1 MTAFLTPGVYFE
13 RADAV
18 VPAITALRT
27 DITGFVGITERGP
40 LDKAVPVQSWRQ
52 FQATFGGFIG
62 GGYLAYVVKGFFEN
76 RGRKCYV
83 VRVADRDAARC
94 ADATFAARNGKPS
107 WSIAASSPGAWGNQ
121 LTVHLRA
128 THRAQT
134 QTMIDPDHP
143 GPTASRVASVAHFE
157 PRTLVRLFQAGAT
170 PVERLQI
177 VAAVDGALRRLI
189 WQEPLDPAFT
199 LDVPIFLESIEYT
212 LTVYWLG
219 RLVAIYDGLSVVPE
233 HPRFAP
239 DIVRESIPQRSD
251 TRADILPPLPPLV
264 VVSEASLPQSL
275 DDLVVETPAPLV
287 LTGGSDGLETLAV
300 RDFIGEAE
308 DILDSDDAKS
318 SKRRGLRA
326 LEVIDEVSLVAVPD
340 IHIRPVLPPRTAPL
354 PPPERDVCLEGPPEP
369 APPQAP
375 PLFPE
380 LPPVFSED
388 EIFRVQSALVA
399 QCEEQR
405 DRFALLDPPFIAA
418 GDDRL
423 GAGAI
428 IAWRSRFESKY
439 AALYYPWVYVLD
451 PLRLGGQIVR
461 ALPPSGHIAG
471 LIASTDLTVGVHKA
485 PANTVLEWMEDITA
499 FVDDAVQAGLNPRGI
514 NAIRVFPGR
523 GILLYGARTLSSDPD
538 WQYVNVRRLIM
549 MIEEAL
555 DLATQWV
562 VFEPN
567 DAYTRGKVSLAITT
581 FLETL
586 WRAGAFA
593 GSQPE
598 QAFFV
603 KCDDDNNP
611 SDQRDQGRLHA
622 DIGIAPSV
630 PYEFVVLRV
639 GRTAEELEITEQS

>member
-1 MTAFLTPGVYFE
+1 MPAYLTPGVYFE

-27 DITGFVGITERGP
+27 DIAGFVGIAERGP
-40 LDKAVPVQSWRQ
+40 LHRAMPVESWRQ
-52 FQATFGGFIG
+52 FQATFGSFIG
-62 GGYLAYVVKGFFEN
+62 GGYLAYVVKAFFEN
-76 RGRKCYV
+76 RGRKCYM

-94 ADATFAARNGKPS
+94 ADVTLAAKNGKPS
-107 WSIAASSPGAWGNQ
+107 WSIAASSPGTWGNQ
-121 LTVHLRA
+121 LAVQLRA
-128 THRAQT
+128 THRGQT
-134 QTMIDPDHP
+134 QTVIDPDHS
-143 GPTASRVASVAHFE
+143 GFTASRVVSVAHFE
-157 PRTLVRLFQAGAT
+157 PWTLARLFQAGAM

-177 VAAVDGALRRLI
+177 VAAVDGARRRLI

-199 LDVPIFLESIEYT
+199 LDVAIFVESIEYA
-212 LTVYWLG
+212 LTVHWRG

-239 DIVRESIPQRSD
+239 DVVRESILQRSD
-251 TRADILPPLPPLV
+251 ARADILPPPPPLV
-264 VVSEASLPQSL
+264 VVSEARRPQGL
-275 DDLVVETPAPLV
+275 DELVVETPAPL
-287 LTGGSDGLETLAV
+287 LLSGGSDGLETLAV
-300 RDFIGEAE
+300 DDFIGEAE
-308 DILDSDDAKS
+308 DVLDSDAAKTR
-318 SKRRGLRA
+318 KRRGLRA
-326 LEVIDEVSLVAVPD
+326 LEFIDEVSLVAVPD
-340 IHIRPVLPPRTAPL
+340 IHIRPALPPGTAPL
-354 PPPERDVCLEGPPEP
+354 PLPVRDVCLEGPPEP
-369 APPQAP
+369 APPQVP

-388 EIFRVQSALVA
+388 DIYRVQSALVA
-399 QCEEQR
+399 HCEEHR
-405 DRFALLDPPFIAA
+405 NRFALLDPPFVAA
-418 GDDRL
+418 GDDKL
-423 GAGAI
+423 GAGAV

-439 AALYYPWVYVLD
+439 AALYYPWLRVLD
-451 PLRLGGQIVR
+451 PLRLGGQLVR

-471 LIASTDLTVGVHKA
+471 LIARTDLTVGVHKA
-485 PANTVLEWMEDITA
+485 PANAVLEWAEDTTA
-499 FVDDAVQAGLNPRGI
+499 VVDDDVQAGLNPRGI

-523 GILLYGARTLSSDPD
+523 GILLYGARTVSSDPD
-538 WQYVNVRRLIM
+538 WRYVNVRRLIM

-567 DAYTRGKVSLAITT
+567 DAYTRGKVLLAITT

-586 WRAGAFA
+586 WRAGALT

-611 SDQRDQGRLHA
+611 PDQREQGRLHA
-622 DIGIAPSV
+622 DLGVAPSV
-630 PYEFVVLRV
+630 PFEFVVLRL

>member
-1 MTAFLTPGVYFE
+1 MPTFLTPGVYFE

-27 DITGFVGITERGP
+27 DIAGFVGIAERGP
-40 LDKAVPVQSWRQ
+40 LHRAVPVQSWRQ
-52 FQATFGGFIG
+52 FQAAFGSFIG
-62 GGYLAYVVKGFFEN
+62 GGFLAYVVKGFFEN

-83 VRVADRDAARC
+83 VRVADRDTARC
-94 ADATFAARNGKPS
+94 ADMTLAAKNGNPS
-107 WSIAASSPGAWGNQ
+107 WSIAASSPGVWGNQ
-121 LTVHLRA
+121 LAVNLRA

-134 QTMIDPDHP
+134 QTVIDPNNP
-143 GPTASRVASVAHFE
+143 ALTASRVVSVAHFE
-157 PRTLVRLFQAGAT
+157 PWTLVRLFQAGAT

-177 VAAVDGALRRLI
+177 VAAVDGARRRLI
-189 WQEPLDPAFT
+189 WQEPLDLAFA
-199 LDVPIFLESIEYT
+199 LDVPIFVESIEYT
-212 LTVYWLG
+212 LTVYWRG
-219 RLVAIYDGLSVVPE
+219 RLVAIYEGLSVVPE

-239 DIVRESIPQRSD
+239 DIVRESILQRSD
-251 TRADILPPLPPLV
+251 ARVDILPSPPPLV

-275 DDLVVETPAPLV
+275 DDLVVETPAPLL
-287 LTGGSDGLETLAV
+287 LTGASDGLETLAV
-300 RDFIGEAE
+300 GDFIGEAE
-308 DILDSDDAKS
+308 DVLDSDDAKT
-318 SKRRGLRA
+318 SKRRGLRV

-340 IHIRPVLPPRTAPL
+340 IHIRPALPPRTAPL
-354 PPPERDVCLEGPPEP
+354 PPLEPDICLEGAPEP
-369 APPQAP
+369 APPQVP

-399 QCEEQR
+399 HCEEQR
-405 DRFALLDPPFIAA
+405 DRFALLDSPFTAP
-418 GDDRL
+418 GDDKL
-423 GAGAI
+423 GAGAV

-439 AALYYPWVYVLD
+439 AALYYPWVHVLD

-471 LIASTDLTVGVHKA
+471 LIACTDLTVGVHKA
-485 PANTVLEWMEDITA
+485 PANTLLEWTEDTTA

-523 GILLYGARTLSSDPD
+523 GILLYGARTVSSDPD

-567 DAYTRGKVSLAITT
+567 DTYTRGKVSLAITT

-586 WRAGAFA
+586 WRAGALA

-603 KCDDDNNP
+603 KCDEDNNP
-611 SDQRDQGRLHA
+611 SNEREQGRLLA
-622 DIGIAPSV
+622 DVGVAPSV

-639 GRTAEELEITEQS
+639 GRTAEELEIIEQS